1 MVHKVVFLN
10 TCCSGLVV
18 SEDVC
23 MDGVDG
29 AREVIPPPMV
39 EMTAEPVE
47 VTPPAMEVTRA
58 PVDEPQP

>member
-1 MVHKVVFLN
+1 M
-10 TCCSGLVV
+10 VV

-23 MDGVDG
+23 MDGVDR

-39 EMTAEPVE
+39 EITAEPAE